1 MAKYNRD
8 EYEYGSGPSR
18 QEDRN
23 VVDMGGGRSGMSQG
37 ARSAN
42 GASRGSEYDYKK
54 PAGTNPRGVYDKIR
68 VRQSNGGYT
77 SYPGQGN
84 KTTDLVY
91 RGEKPQTMKLP
102 YTGSAGNEH
111 MQLGD
116 TVYRSSEGEPPA
128 YQGRERYRSS
138 EGEPPQLAY
147 DKAAGMLGGAGSYGG
162 YQTYAPPA
170 AAGGYAPNQW
180 GRLGGYGMQQITPTW
195 NEGDR
200 NAALRESSKLAP
212 VTGQYDINGDGKTNA
227 DDVHLMQDSIDGKTP
242 MDADRL
248 AQMYGITQGDYLSDK
263 KAIENATG
271 GHRDISYRLDDP
283 TGYVQNIR
291 DGAQGYND
299 TVQGIKD
306 GTVGINDFDRSVVD
320 PSVLAQGYDKNLS
333 GYKDD
338 YAQAQKLLEGFEN
351 IDTSV
356 VDPAQIR
363 ADLAHNMEMYKQ
375 GEADAR
381 KGLDGHEE
389 IDLTGVDPSILADK
403 NRSAFDAYTQA
414 VKAAEDKLN
423 NQSAFSYDLNGD
435 ALYQQYREQ
444 AMKAARKNSE
454 NAMQQAAAM
463 NGGYGSSYASAMAGQ
478 AYSEAMGKLD
488 NILPEL
494 YGQAYNRYLNDRT
507 YNTQL
512 ANDSMSRAENL
523 LGKKLTT
530 GANEYTAEV
539 NANDTGYT
547 RSTDNRDYYYQKYRD
562 QVGDIKDILGRN
574 DSASGKSYDAQVDA
588 NQMGYGRAI
597 DRRDYQH
604 QKSREAVGDAKDLMG
619 RNDTVNANNYGA
631 QVDANNTTYDR
642 NRDKRDFDYGV
653 ARDNIGDAQYNRE
666 QTAAEEGNIYKAQTS
681 ANDQYNTLMQQDR
694 DFWET
699 LRQNDLDRAF
709 NEWAQRNGMADSL
722 YSAGRQELED
732 AYQRFLDDR
741 QQQNYEKE
749 FDLQKEQ
756 WLAEFNQAQDQI
768 DFQKDMTQKQF
779 DLDKEDQDW
788 NHTYKETARTWDAAY
803 TAAEAGDYSMLGKLT
818 GQQELFDNLTKTA
831 QGQQALDQAY
841 KAAQVGDYSGLKALG
856 INTEQLEIQDMLNNQ
871 NDRVTLA
878 NKIAAFRA
886 TYGYDPFDGSPSGGG
901 YGGGASGSGH
911 SGGSSGYSGGG
922 SSGGYSG
929 SPGSSGAPGANGSNY
944 QPLTGAQKP
953 IGSAAE
959 KQKYKDLYGDDW
971 EMIYYSVYSG

>member
-8 EYEYGSGPSR
+8 EFEYGSGPSR

-23 VVDMGGGRSGMSQG
+23 VVDHGNGWQSMSSG

-42 GASRGSEYDYKK
+42 GASRGSEYDYKA
-54 PAGTNPRGVYDKIR
+54 PAGTNTQGVYNKIR

-84 KTTDLVY
+84 KTSDLVYRGEKPKTSDLVY
-91 RGEKPQTMKLP
+91 RGEKPQTTNLP
-102 YTGSAGNEH
+102 YTGSTGNEYA
-111 MQLGD
+111 D
-116 TVYRSSEGEPPA
+116 AVYRSSEGEPPA

-147 DKAAGMLGGAGSYGG
+147 DKAAEYLAPRGGYGG
-162 YQTYAPPA
+162 YQTYD
-170 AAGGYAPNQW
+170 AGGGRSEAAPSARSSW
-180 GRLGGYGMQQITPTW
+180 GQLGGSGMNQITPTW

-248 AQMYGITQGDYLSDK
+248 AQMYGITQGDYLADK
-263 KAIENATG
+263 QAIENATG

-283 TGYVQNIR
+283 SGYIQNLR
-291 DGAQGYND
+291 GGAQSYND
-299 TVQGIKD
+299 IVQAIKD
-306 GTVGINDFDRSVVD
+306 GMAGLNDFDRSVVD
-320 PSVLAQGYDKNLS
+320 PAQL
-333 GYKDD
+333 
-338 YAQAQKLLEGFEN
+338 
-351 IDTSV
+351 
-356 VDPAQIR
+356 R
-363 ADLAHNMEMYKQ
+363 ADLDHNMEMYKQ

-381 KGLDGHEE
+381 KGLDGHED
-389 IDLTGVDPSILADK
+389 IDTSVVDPSILADK

-478 AYSEAMGKLD
+478 AYSEAMGNID

-547 RSTDNRDYYYQKYRD
+547 RNLKNRDYYYQKYRD

-588 NQMGYGRAI
+588 N
-597 DRRDYQH
+597 
-604 QKSREAVGDAKDLMG
+604 
-619 RNDTVNANNYGA
+619 
-631 QVDANNTTYDR
+631 NTTYDR

-653 ARDNIGDAQYNRE
+653 ARDNIADAQYNRG
-666 QTAAEEGNIYKAQTS
+666 QTAAEEGNIYTAQTS

-732 AYQRFLDDR
+732 AYKRFLDDR

-756 WLAEFNQAQDQI
+756 QDFNNAYQ
-768 DFQKDMTQKQF
+768 MS
-779 DLDKEDQDW
+779 
-788 NHTYKETARTWDAAY
+788 ARTWDAAN
-803 TAAEAGDYSMLGKLT
+803 TAASAGDFSMLGQLT
-818 GQQELFDNLTKTA
+818 GQQELFNRLTRSE
-831 QGQQALDQAY
+831 QGKQALDQAY

-871 NDRVTLA
+871 NDQVTLA

-922 SSGGYSG
+922 SSGGS
-929 SPGSSGAPGANGSNY
+929 SGSSGATGTSGSSY

-971 EMIYYSVYSG
+971 EMVYYSVYGG